1 MGNIKIFTAPEKMND
16 ALNYDK
22 KIFLA
27 GSIEMG
33 KAEDWQDDVIKLFQK
48 KSFLKIYNMAIFN
61 PRRKEWDSSW
71 EQKYENP
78 VLNQQI
84 NWELRALSWADII
97 YFYFAPDTIS
107 PISLL
112 ELGKFHEKSIVFCSE
127 NYSREANVN
136 IFCEHYK
143 VRQVNSHED
152 AVNLILK

>member
-1 MGNIKIFTAPEKMND
+1 MGNIKIFTAPEKIND
-16 ALNYDK
+16 ALNYEK

-33 KAEDWQDDVIKLFQK
+33 KAEEWQNEVINLFHERQPL
-48 KSFLKIYNMAIFN
+48 LKTNLAIFN
-61 PRRKEWDSSW
+61 PRRKEWNASW

-78 VLNQQI
+78 VLSQQI
-84 NWELRALSWADII
+84 NWELRGLSWADIV
-97 YFYFAPDTIS
+97 YFYFAPNTIS

-112 ELGKFHEKSIVFCSE
+112 ELGKFYEKAIVFC
-127 NYSREANVN
+127 NDDYSREANVN

-143 VRQVNSHED
+143 IKQVTSHKD